1 MPVFR
6 KLFPA
11 ERGHYRDHLLRL
23 GVSDRYARFA
33 GTVGDA
39 VIDRHVARMDWT
51 RTTVIA
57 AVERGA
63 IVGAV
68 ELCTDRTVW
77 PDNAEIAISVEAAHQ
92 SGGIGSVLVRRALTV
107 ARNRSVARVHLLC
120 LAENRRMRAMMRR
133 LGARQEA
140 DGGEVTAI
148 VELPR
153 PSQYSLALEA
163 LEDGAGAVNSLLDH
177 MHGGRALRA
186 A

>member
-23 GVSDRYARFA
+23 GAADRYARFA
-33 GTVGDA
+33 GMVGDA

-51 RTTVIA
+51 RSTVIVA
-57 AVERGA
+57 IERGA
-63 IVGAV
+63 VVGAV

-77 PDNAEIAISVEAAHQ
+77 PDNAEIAVSVEAAHQ
-92 SGGIGSVLVRRALTV
+92 SGGIGSVLMRRALTV
-107 ARNRSVARVHLLC
+107 ARNRSVGRVHLLC
-120 LAENRRMRAMMRR
+120 LAGNRRMRAMMRR
-133 LGARQEA
+133 LGGVLDV
-140 DGGEVTAI
+140 DGGEVAAVI
-148 VELPR
+148 ELPR
-153 PSQYSLALEA
+153 PNQFSLALEA

>member
-23 GVSDRYARFA
+23 GPADRYARFT
-33 GTVGDA
+33 GTVSDV
-39 VIDRHVARMDWT
+39 VIERHVARMDWT

-63 IVGAV
+63 VVGAV

-77 PDNAEIAISVEAAHQ
+77 PDEAEIAISVEAAHQ
-92 SGGIGSVLVRRALTV
+92 NGGIGTVLMRRALTV
-107 ARNRSVARVHLLC
+107 ARNRSVRRVHLLC
-120 LAENRRMRAMMRR
+120 LAENRRMRALMRR
-133 LGARQEA
+133 IGARQEA
-140 DGGEVTAI
+140 DGGEVSA
-148 VELPR
+148 VLGLPR
-153 PSQYSLALEA
+153 PNQFSLALEA

>member
-23 GVSDRYARFA
+23 GAADRYARFT
-33 GTVGDA
+33 GTVSDA
-39 VIDRHVARMDWT
+39 VVERHVARMDWT
-51 RTTVIA
+51 RTTIIA

-63 IVGAV
+63 VVGAA

-77 PDNAEIAISVEAAHQ
+77 PDEAEIALSVEPAFQ
-92 SGGIGSVLVRRALTV
+92 NGGIGSVLMRRALTV

-120 LAENRRMRAMMRR
+120 LGENRRMRAMMRR
-133 LGARQEA
+133 IGARQEA
-140 DGGEVTAI
+140 DGGEVAA
-148 VELPR
+148 VLDLPR
-153 PSQYSLALEA
+153 PNQFSLALEA

-177 MHGGRALRA
+177 MHGGRSLRA